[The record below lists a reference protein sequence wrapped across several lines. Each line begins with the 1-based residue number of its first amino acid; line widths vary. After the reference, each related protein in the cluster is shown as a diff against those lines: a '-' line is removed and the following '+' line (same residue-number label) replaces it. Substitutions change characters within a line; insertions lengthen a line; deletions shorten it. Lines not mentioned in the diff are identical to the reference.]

1 MTNTWIWILVL
12 MFVGNFILQMTPLMY
27 YFYAIFAVH
36 LGILWI
42 SYLLFRKD
50 PLIDVRSNMLFMLGL
65 TVINIL
71 TDLGIMSYQ
80 MSWVAFGALF
90 VWSMFGGGKRS

>member
-36 LGILWI
+36 LGILGI